1 MKRKGFVLE
10 VVDFLQIAHHHERPN
25 AKYYIENI
33 FPDFIE
39 LSGDRLYGDD
49 PSVIGGI
56 ATIDGISV
64 TVIGQL
70 KGRNTEENIKYNFSM
85 SKPEGYRKI
94 LRLMKQAEKFKR
106 PVICFVY
113 TFGAYPG
120 KEAEERGQGN
130 AIANCLMESM
140 YLQTPIISV
149 LLGDGGSGGA
159 LALCIAD
166 VVVALEYATLS
177 VIAPKAC
184 ANILWKDSS
193 REKEAVSLLK
203 MQASDLLHLG
213 VINKVIPEPK
223 GGAHAAPDVMVK
235 TISELLKNE
244 IKHCMKASTK
254 KLIKKRISKYTNIG
268 NSHLLNNSLIMR
280 SSYEK
285 K

>member
-1 MKRKGFVLE
+1 MEIVN
-10 VVDFLQIAHHHERPN
+10 FLKIARHNKRPN
-25 AKYYIENI
+25 SQYYIENI

-39 LSGDRLYGDD
+39 MSGDRLYGDD
-49 PSVIGGI
+49 PSVVGGI
-56 ATIDGISV
+56 ASIDGIPV

-70 KGRNTEENIKYNFSM
+70 KGRNTEEHIKYNFSM

-106 PVICFVY
+106 PVICFVD

-120 KEAEERGQGN
+120 KDAEERGQGN

-140 YLQTPIISV
+140 NLKTPIISI
-149 LLGDGGSGGA
+149 LLGEGGSGGA

-166 VVVALEYATLS
+166 TVFALEYATLS

-193 REKEAVSLLK
+193 RDIEAAALLK
-203 MQASDLLHLG
+203 MQANDLLELG
-213 VINKVIPEPK
+213 LVDKIISEPE
-223 GGAHAAPDVMVK
+223 GGAHRDPNVTSHMIYNYLEKETKRCIK
-235 TISELLKNE
+235 TPI
-244 IKHCMKASTK
+244 K
-254 KLIKKRISKYTNIG
+254 KLIKRRNNRYKNIG
-268 NSHLLNNSLIMR
+268 IQYLLDTVPI
-280 SSYEK
+280 K

>member
-1 MKRKGFVLE
+1 ME
-10 VVDFLQIAHHHERPN
+10 IADFLQIAHHSERPN

-56 ATIDGISV
+56 ATINGVPV

-106 PVICFVY
+106 PAICFVD
-113 TFGAYPG
+113 TLGAYPG

-140 YLQTPIISV
+140 YLQTPIISI

-166 VVVALEYATLS
+166 VVAALEYATLS

-193 REKEAVSLLK
+193 REIEVVSLLK
-203 MQASDLLHLG
+203 MQASDLLELG
-213 VINKVIPEPK
+213 VVDRIISEPD
-223 GGAHAAPDVMVK
+223 GGAHIYPDIMTNIVRQCLNEELRYCMS
-235 TISELLKNE
+235 ISTKNLLKRR
-244 IKHCMKASTK
+244 H
-254 KLIKKRISKYTNIG
+254 RKYNNIG
-268 NSHLLNNSLIMR
+268 KHFLL
-280 SSYEK
+280 E
-285 K
+285 

>member
-1 MKRKGFVLE
+1 ME
-10 VVDFLQIAHHHERPN
+10 VVDFLKIAHHQERPN

-49 PSVIGGI
+49 PSVVGGI
-56 ATIDGISV
+56 ATLDGIPV

-106 PVICFVY
+106 TVICLVD

-140 YLQTPIISV
+140 YLQTPIISI

-193 REKEAVSLLK
+193 RELEAVSLLK
-203 MQASDLLHLG
+203 MQACDLLKLG
-213 VINKVIPEPK
+213 VINKIIPETS
-223 GGAHAAPDVMVK
+223 GGAHTKPDVMVNIINEFLRYEMKHWIK
-235 TISELLKNE
+235 TPVKKLLKQ
-244 IKHCMKASTK
+244 
-254 KLIKKRISKYTNIG
+254 RISKYKNIG
-268 NSHLLNNSLIMR
+268 NSYLIGDKQFNDNSLGMR
-280 SSYEK
+280 RSYEK
-285 K
+285 E

>member
-1 MKRKGFVLE
+1 LE
-10 VVDFLQIAHHHERPN
+10 VVDFLKIAHHHERPN
-25 AKYYIENI
+25 AQYYIENI

-49 PSVIGGI
+49 PSVVGGI
-56 ATIDGISV
+56 ATIDGMPV
-64 TVIGQL
+64 TVMGQL

-106 PVICFVY
+106 TVICFVD

-140 YLQTPIISV
+140 YLQTPIISI

-166 VVVALEYATLS
+166 VVIALEYATLG

-193 REKEAVSLLK
+193 KEIEAATLLK
-203 MQASDLLHLG
+203 MQANDLLDIG
-213 VINKVIPEPK
+213 IVDKIISEPES
-223 GGAHAAPDVMVK
+223 GAHTAPDIM
-235 TISELLKNE
+235 TDNIRQCINEELRYCTSISTKLLLKRRQRRYN
-244 IKHCMKASTK
+244 K
-254 KLIKKRISKYTNIG
+254 IG
-268 NSHLLNNSLIMR
+268 KQFLC
-280 SSYEK
+280 E
-285 K
+285 

>member
-1 MKRKGFVLE
+1 ME
-10 VVDFLQIAHHHERPN
+10 EDFLKIVHHPQRPN

-49 PSVIGGI
+49 PSVMGGI
-56 ATIDGISV
+56 ASLNGIPVTI
-64 TVIGQL
+64 IGQL
-70 KGRNTEENIKYNFSM
+70 KGRNTAEHVKYNFSM

-106 PVICFVY
+106 LVICFVD

-120 KEAEERGQGN
+120 KDAEERGQAN
-130 AIANCLMESM
+130 AIANCLMKSM
-140 YLQTPIISV
+140 YLQTPIISI

-166 VVVALEYATLS
+166 VFVALEYATLS

-193 REKEAVSLLK
+193 RESEAVSLLK
-203 MQASDLLHLG
+203 MQSSDLIDLG
-213 VINKVIPEPK
+213 IVDKIIQEPE
-223 GGAHAAPDVMVK
+223 GGAHKEPDMMVN
-235 TISELLKNE
+235 IINDFLKIG
-244 IKHCMKASTK
+244 IKHCMKSSVRK
-254 KLIKKRISKYTNIG
+254 MVKKRSSKYTNIG
-268 NSHLLNNSLIMR
+268 SIHLQNNSLILR
-280 SSYEK
+280 SLYEK
-285 K
+285 E